1 MWNIQ
6 NGEEKKYPAVENC
19 ILAFCGV
26 LCYTVNRCR
35 AHKQGI
41 ARKITECSRP
51 STRKTKLKE
60 KQMRNKKVLL
70 IVQAALIAAIY
81 VVLTYFISAFNLA
94 SGAIQ
99 VRISEALTIL
109 PVFTPAAIPGLF
121 IGCLLSNLLTGCMPL
136 DVVFGSLATLIGACG
151 TYALRKHKWLAPLPP
166 IVANTVIVPFV
177 LAYVYMAEGT
187 IPFFMLTVG
196 IGEVI
201 SCYVLGMILYKVLN
215 NYRSVIFKNE

>member
-1 MWNIQ
+1 
-6 NGEEKKYPAVENC
+6 
-19 ILAFCGV
+19 
-26 LCYTVNRCR
+26 
-35 AHKQGI
+35 
-41 ARKITECSRP
+41 
-51 STRKTKLKE
+51 
-60 KQMRNKKVLL
+60 MRNKKVLR
-70 IVQAALIAAIY
+70 ITQAAMIAAIY
-81 VVLTYFISAFNLA
+81 VVLTVFISAFDLA

-121 IGCLLSNLLTGCMPL
+121 LGCLISNLVTGCMPL

-166 IVANTVIVPFV
+166 IVANTIIVPFV
-177 LAYVYMAEGT
+177 LRYVYLAEGT

-201 SCYVLGMILYKVLN
+201 SCYLLGSILHRVLDRYKEH
-215 NYRSVIFKNE
+215 IFKED

>member
-1 MWNIQ
+1 
-6 NGEEKKYPAVENC
+6 
-19 ILAFCGV
+19 
-26 LCYTVNRCR
+26 
-35 AHKQGI
+35 
-41 ARKITECSRP
+41 
-51 STRKTKLKE
+51 
-60 KQMRNKKVLL
+60 MRNKKVLL

-121 IGCLLSNLLTGCMPL
+121 IGCLLSSLLTGCMPL

-151 TYALRKHKWLAPLPP
+151 TYALRKHKFACTWPP
-166 IVANTVIVPFV
+166 VIANMVIVPFV
-177 LAYVYMAEGT
+177 LRYGYGFITEYKGVDWS
-187 IPFFMLTVG
+187 IPFNALTVG

-201 SCYVLGMILYKVLN
+201 TCVILGSVLLRVLN
-215 NYRSVIFKNE
+215 KYRNVIFHE